1 MSSKLRDLFKH
12 PALAIGSTVLWGLL
26 ELVALTRSRWATR
39 LRHGR

>member
-1 MSSKLRDLFKH
+1 MSSRLRDLFKH

>member
-1 MSSKLRDLFKH
+1 LFKH

>member
-1 MSSKLRDLFKH
+1 MSSKLRDLFRH
-12 PALAIGSTVLWGLL
+12 PTLAIGSTLLWGLL